1 MVAIKL
7 LLNED
12 TQYHHHHLPPYNDPS
27 FDARPHPQNNSNRST
42 QSRLMN
48 ADNPVRCCFSFLG
61 CWSRF
66 QNFKH
71 WKDHMQTMHLGYKY
85 VCPTCSYETGRIGN
99 LRMHIFRRQDTH
111 PSCSMSVLND
121 AFRSSLPTELQCHQK
136 NCEEVFKGTSAWHRW
151 ASHAWVHIQENQYQ
165 DLNFRSSLGR
175 R

>member
-1 MVAIKL
+1 
-7 LLNED
+7 
-12 TQYHHHHLPPYNDPS
+12 
-27 FDARPHPQNNSNRST
+27 
-42 QSRLMN
+42 MN
-48 ADNPVRCCFSFLG
+48 ADNPVQCGFSFLG

-71 WKDHMQTMHLGYKY
+71 WKDHMQTMHLDYKY
-85 VCPTCSYETGRIGN
+85 ACPTCSYETGWIGN

-111 PSCSMSVLND
+111 PSCSMSILND

-175 R
+175 RQTVIACQNCQYMNIEVKCPRFEQILGHPTGVLAP